1 MRVTRLATMKALMD
15 DKQERLDQAQETI
28 KQLQIHQGRAD
39 ALDTQCRT
47 LQASLEEQR
56 SLVKGIRDEL
66 AQATTNLAVAQEL
79 ANSRLDSQ
87 NDCSARLRVSEP
99 TG

>member
-1 MRVTRLATMKALMD
+1 MRVNRLATMKALMD

-28 KQLQIHQGRAD
+28 KQLQIYQGRAD

-56 SLVKGIRDEL
+56 SLVQGIRDEL

-79 ANSRLDSQ
+79 ANSRLNSQ